1 MSNAIFRA
9 TPIIVLTLLACLCDT
24 VTASTKGYSFG
35 NLCIRPPKEHDVLLE
50 LEKEKKLFVYDYH
63 GVGLGG
69 SNSCVFVAK
78 GYKLDPVIERLML
91 VDSSHVYFYE
101 ETSTGWRVTTQAHP
115 YDLTGF
121 LIFEP
126 DVSIPLLWTTGN
138 EGGWF
143 LNFRLQRWN
152 PEKKTIE
159 PAQPKDLK
167 ALKRYVGLAVVMDI
181 LRFPAGIH
189 GERSGYVG
197 GKRLPYPYTL
207 LSGLRV
213 HLEDLDALSDLLG
226 EPLLKD
232 INSPF
237 GEFNPQKAS
246 DAVLALSLDRING
259 RLKRYDD
266 AIFARRKGGPV
277 LGAIFG
283 PSLEVFNDTGV
294 RNAIDIASEL
304 TRRYP
309 QIPEGWWLLAKMAE
323 WALHRGMGKNWMG
336 WDGTHGLMPDPSKA
350 GIAAIEKY
358 LELREWAGRVVLTEE
373 LRGPEN
379 NYQHTDKYWDH
390 RRANELLERLRT
402 KRIDKEALG
411 KSFSA
416 RPSLTDGLARTSP
429 ELQAYRP

>member
-1 MSNAIFRA
+1 MKKPIDRMASLVALTFMTGVVNVA
-9 TPIIVLTLLACLCDT
+9 TANTT
-24 VTASTKGYSFG
+24 GYSFG
-35 NLCIRPPKEHDVLLE
+35 NLCQRPPPKEYDVLLDPAMQE
-50 LEKEKKLFVYDYH
+50 NLFIYQKH

-69 SNSCVFVAK
+69 NGWCIFAAEDYIPHIGRPPNVS
-78 GYKLDPVIERLML
+78 RT
-91 VDSSHVYFYE
+91 YFYE
-101 ETSTGWRVTTQAHP
+101 ATSSGWLVTQQEGFF
-115 YDLTGF
+115 DLSGF
-121 LIFEP
+121 LVFEP
-126 DVSIPLLWTTGN
+126 DEPIPLLWTARN

-143 LNFRLQRWN
+143 RNFRLQRWN

-246 DAVLALSLDRING
+246 DAVLALALDRING

-277 LGAIFG
+277 LGVIFG
-283 PSLEVFNDTGV
+283 PGLEVFNDTGV
-294 RNAIDIASEL
+294 RNTIDIASEL

-323 WALHRGMGKNWMG
+323 WALHRGMDKNWMG